1 MHVWCVAP
9 TRPYNT
15 AKIHSQHARTH
26 DSGNKKKRT
35 VTTNKRLPCAPSST
49 ESAGVAARGSGGMRL
64 ARSMTDIDRR
74 SMTDSGAHADAH
86 DLWNQMLRPEDDA
99 RILRPDDES
108 RSLNRL
114 V

>member
-1 MHVWCVAP
+1 MSGVWY
-9 TRPYNT
+9 THNT
-15 AKIHSQHARTH
+15 AKNSQHTRTH

-35 VTTNKRLPCAPSST
+35 VTTNKRLPCALSSS
-49 ESAGVAARGSGGMRL
+49 ESAGVPARGGGGMRL
-64 ARSMTDIDRR
+64 ARSMTD

-86 DLWNQMLRPEDDA
+86 DLWNQMLRPDDDT

-114 V
+114 A